1 MNKNNNLGRFLLVI
15 TIILWSLFEIY
26 PPTSR
31 DLVQEFSSRAQNQ
44 DAAFKDIVAQTLA
57 LQQAGTNEFTAIQLA
72 TGTNDL
78 QKYFPFIPASS
89 QVHPNLF
96 ILNRLQRDAAGKI
109 KLGLDLQGGTSFLVE
124 MDTTK
129 LESVETRTNDAGQVE
144 SVTNRADVTSALS
157 QAIEVLRRRIDR
169 FGVAEPVI
177 QSAGGNRILIQLP
190 GLSQSD
196 KDSARQQIQK
206 TAFLEFRMVKDDS
219 DDYFDKNTHELIQ
232 PVPYGYELMKHV
244 DQQADGTTLL
254 EQYIVRK
261 KPENGLYGDIVKSA
275 YVSRDSLGQPQ
286 INFELTDDGAKKFG
300 ETTQEYAPDPQTG
313 FKHKLAIVLDGELY
327 SAPQIDNPIE
337 TGNAMISGHY
347 TIEQAM
353 ELANVLQ
360 NPLKAPLR
368 IVYSSDVGAT
378 LGKDSIRSGIKA
390 SIYGV
395 IFVSVFMLCYYW
407 IAGIAANIALFTNII
422 ILLGV
427 MCSIGTTFTLPGI
440 AGAVLTVGMAV
451 DANVLIYERIRE
463 ELAKGKSLRGAIDAG
478 YARAFGTIFDSHVTT
493 LISSII
499 LIWKGTGE
507 IKGFGVTLTIGVA
520 ASLFT
525 ALVVTRLIFNF
536 LLDRNLIKSLRMFHL
551 INSAKVNFMGIAK
564 PLFIVT
570 WLFVIGSLGFGLTRG
585 EKLFGVDFLGG
596 DSTTYSFAQKLDEQ
610 QIRAA
615 LTAVG
620 EKDAQIQYQKDVGA
634 GTETL
639 RLTTSSGSVQKVETA
654 LARLP
659 SAQFKLLGSQQVGA
673 TLGREI
679 QESAI
684 IASLLSLFG
693 ILLYVAFRYE
703 FSFAV
708 AAVVAV
714 LHDVLFAIGAY
725 CIANYISGRQFNATV
740 VAAILTIIGFSI
752 NDKIVIFDRIREQ
765 LKLGVRGSFKDI
777 INMSLNQTL
786 SRTIITSGTVFLATL
801 SLFIFGGGV
810 INDFAFT
817 FLVGILVGTYSS
829 IYIASVIVLW
839 WHKGERPNIGGGS
852 QVTVQNA
859 NTTAVKV

>member
-15 TIILWSLFEIY
+15 AIIVWALVEVY
-26 PPTSR
+26 PPASR
-31 DLVQEFSSRAQNQ
+31 NLVQDFTSRAQNK
-44 DAAFKDIVAQTLA
+44 DAAFTNVLAQAATLTK
-57 LQQAGTNEFTAIQLA
+57 AGTNEFTAIQLA
-72 TGTNDL
+72 TGTNEL
-78 QKYFPFIPASS
+78 QKYFPFIPAQN

-129 LESVETRTNDAGQVE
+129 LSNTNETG
-144 SVTNRADVTSALS
+144 SALS
-157 QAIEVLRRRIDR
+157 QAIEVLRKRIDR

-190 GLSQSD
+190 GLSQAD
-196 KDSARQQIQK
+196 KDSAKSQIQK
-206 TAFLEFRMVKDDS
+206 TAFLEFRMVKEDS
-219 DDYFDKNTHELIQ
+219 DDYFDRKNGELTQ
-232 PVPYGYELMKHV
+232 PVPYGYELLKHV
-244 DQQADGTTLL
+244 DQQANGTTRL
-254 EQYIVRK
+254 EQFIVKK
-261 KPENGLYGDIVKSA
+261 KPENGLAGDIVKNA
-275 YVSRDSLGQPQ
+275 GVQRGNLGEPE
-286 INFELTDDGAKKFG
+286 IHFELTDEGAKKFG
-300 ETTQEYAPDPQTG
+300 DVTRENVG
-313 FKHKLAIVLDGELY
+313 HRLAIVLDGELY
-327 SAPQIDNPIE
+327 SAPNIQSPIE
-337 TGNAMISGHY
+337 TGNGQITGTY

-360 NPLKAPLR
+360 NPLKAPLK
-368 IVYSSDVGAT
+368 IVYASDVGAT
-378 LGKDSIRSGIKA
+378 LGKDSIASGIKA

-395 IFVSVFMLCYYW
+395 LFVSGFMLVYYLF
-407 IAGIAANIALFTNII
+407 AGLAANVALVTNII

-463 ELAKGKSLRGAIDAG
+463 ELAKGKSLKGAIDAG

-499 LIWKGTGE
+499 LIFMGTGE

-536 LLDRNLIKSLRMFHL
+536 MVDRNIMKSMPMMHIIRSSH
-551 INSAKVNFMGIAK
+551 VNFMKIAM
-564 PLFIVT
+564 PLALAT
-570 WLFVIGSLGFGLTRG
+570 TLFTIGSIGFGITRG

-596 DSTTYSFAQKLDEQ
+596 DSTTFSFAQKFDEKD
-610 QIRAA
+610 IRTV
-615 LTAVG
+615 LTPMG
-620 EKDAQIQYQKDVGA
+620 EKDAQIQYQKGDNN
-634 GTETL
+634 ETL
-639 RLTTSSGSVQKVETA
+639 RITTSGGSSEKVEA
-654 LARLP
+654 LLKEKLP
-659 SAQFKLLGSQQVGA
+659 AAKLNVIGRQQVGA
-673 TLGREI
+673 TLGKEI
-679 QESAI
+679 QQSAI
-684 IASLLSLFG
+684 VASLLAMFG
-693 ILLYVAFRYE
+693 ILVYVAFRYE

-708 AAVVAV
+708 AAVIAV

-725 CIANYISGRQFNATV
+725 CVANAVSGRQFNATV

-786 SRTIITSGTVFLATL
+786 SRTIITSGTVFIATL
-801 SLFIFGGGV
+801 SLFIWGGGV

-817 FLVGILVGTYSS
+817 FLIGIIVGTYSS
-829 IYIASVIVLW
+829 IYIASVIVLK
-839 WHKGERPNIGGGS
+839 WHKGERPNIGVS
-852 QVTVQNA
+852 AVTVQNA
-859 NTTAVKV
+859 PSTNSTNQ